1 MFFTFI
7 LQDYVLKNDIS
18 VMIIETYM
26 QWYSLLSVAE

>member
-18 VMIIETYM
+18 VMIIEPYM